1 MKHWESL
8 IDQRIREA
16 MERGEFDDLPGK
28 GEPIDTSENPFED
41 PEMRRRGLKNERTSI
56 LSLR

>member
-8 IDQRIREA
+8 IDQKIRDG

-28 GEPIDTSENPFED
+28 GKHVDTSENPLED
-41 PEMRRRGLKNERTSI
+41 PDMRLAHRML
-56 LSLR
+56 